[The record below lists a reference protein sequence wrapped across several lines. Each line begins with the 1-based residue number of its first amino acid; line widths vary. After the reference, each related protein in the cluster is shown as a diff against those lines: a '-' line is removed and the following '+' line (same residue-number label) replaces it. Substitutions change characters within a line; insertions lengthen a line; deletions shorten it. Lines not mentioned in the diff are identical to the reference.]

1 MWRFDLSIHA
11 SCPVRTGSAAT
22 GNGAVYHAANSTGAS
37 LYATTRRSA
46 AICASHASGAAGD
59 ASYQDH
65 YQSLCSQAGAACTA
79 KTAAAARGI
88 LYPTCESATCGTQA
102 RGAIRTANQSTACAT
117 KTTDAAEE
125 ARGSVLHTSPRST
138 GYSAQD
144 AAGPACAPSTYR
156 AKTRFPGSL

>member
-22 GNGAVYHAANSTGAS
+22 GNGAVYHAANSTGTN

-65 YQSLCSQAGAACTA
+65 YQSLCSQAGPACAA

-88 LYPTCESATCGTQA
+88 LYPTCESATCGTQQ
-102 RGAIRTANQSTACAT
+102 RGTIPTANQFTACPP
-117 KTTDAAEE
+117 KTTAAAEK
-125 ARGSVLHTSPRST
+125 AGGSVLPPSPRYT
-138 GYSAQD
+138 GSSPQD
-144 AAGPACAPSTYR
+144 APGPACAPSAYR
-156 AKTRFPGSL
+156 AKTR